1 MMRAGLHHGCTALGA
16 QSISQK
22 KIYIYIER
30 ERSLAAGSPIQTRRQ
45 QFPLPKKQQ
54 RKKAKPPPLP
64 HIVGDQD
71 SNSQQDSEFG
81 RVLPAQIHWAGLWL
95 SHPPQP
101 LPPLLQR
108 PRQLR
113 SEALGICLV
122 AFSTALPYLKLV
134 AIEDVL
140 CVCDHW
146 NVPEDVSKAHIV
158 EWFKSQIQQT
168 GMYNIVAPDWPY
180 KDPQTFIIQA
190 GCNLVVGYA
199 VLCISSSLL
208 IIKHQPSFGRLCI
221 DHSGEFGVN
230 FWVAWCPGQWT
241 NQFPHKSVSTLS
253 NKDMNQQE
261 FNLPQI

>member
-1 MMRAGLHHGCTALGA
+1 MSYAHR
-16 QSISQK
+16 
-22 KIYIYIER
+22 
-30 ERSLAAGSPIQTRRQ
+30 
-45 QFPLPKKQQ
+45 
-54 RKKAKPPPLP
+54 
-64 HIVGDQD
+64 
-71 SNSQQDSEFG
+71 DSEFG

-208 IIKHQPSFGRLCI
+208 IIKHQPSFRRLCI
-221 DHSGEFGVN
+221 DHSGEFEVN
-230 FWVAWCPGQWT
+230 FWVCLVPWPVD
-241 NQFPHKSVSTLS
+241 KSVSTQIS
-253 NKDMNQQE
+253 FHSIQQGHE
-261 FNLPQI
+261 PAGIQSSPNLKAKSVATRISPSLPGTQSLEWARLGQA